1 MLAPRTRTAAVGG
14 GLMRVRVNEAEQWF
28 DVDRPGPGP
37 DGPRLRL
44 RPTVLA
50 GQGGPGGYDHSSPAA
65 RFAWPA
71 ENGARR

>member
-14 GLMRVRVNEAEQWF
+14 GGMRVRVNETELWF
-28 DVDRPGPGP
+28 DVDRPEPGP
-37 DGPRLRL
+37 DGPRMRR

-50 GQGGPGGYDHSSPAA
+50 GHGDPGGDDLSSLPAH
-65 RFAWPA
+65 FSWLV